1 MSQRD
6 AHENYAVA
14 AKRLHWIAL
23 VLVVVL
29 AGTLIGMYL
38 LWRSLVPAV
47 RPMPHL
53 SAGPAPHLQVQAPA
67 DLAAA
72 RQADAQ
78 RLGQY
83 AWVDR
88 DAGVARIPVARAMVL
103 LAKPTETG
111 K

>member
-6 AHENYAVA
+6 AHENYAIA
-14 AKRLHWIAL
+14 ARRLHWIAL

-29 AGTLIGMYL
+29 AGTVIGMYI
-38 LWRSLVPAV
+38 LWRALVPAV
-47 RPMPHL
+47 RPMPDV
-53 SAGPAPHLQVQAPA
+53 SMGSTPHLQVRAPA
-67 DLAAA
+67 ELAAA
-72 RQADAQ
+72 RRSDAQ

-83 AWVDR
+83 AWIDR

-103 LAKPTETG
+103 LAKPRETG